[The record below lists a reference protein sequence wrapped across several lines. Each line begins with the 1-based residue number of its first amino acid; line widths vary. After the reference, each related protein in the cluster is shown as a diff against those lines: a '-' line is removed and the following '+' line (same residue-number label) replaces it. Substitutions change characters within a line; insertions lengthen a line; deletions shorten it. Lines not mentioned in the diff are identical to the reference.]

1 MKTHDFDKWVAGSY
15 DPEAKEVVINGAK
28 FLYDGKA
35 LYEKQPISKK
45 EADKILENYPKRED
59 WTYDPE
65 NLAEIEEKIA
75 VVERENK
82 KEVTLTIGNINAIS
96 LIKEKLDKSE

>member
-15 DPEAKEVVINGAK
+15 DPEAREVIINGAK

-35 LYEKQPISKK
+35 LYEKQPIAKK
-45 EADKILENYPKRED
+45 EADEILANYPKKED
-59 WTYDPE
+59 GTYDPE
-65 NLAEIEEKIA
+65 HLAEIEQKIA
-75 VVERENK
+75 EVERENK
-82 KEVTLTIGNINAIS
+82 KVVSLTIGNINAIS

>member
-1 MKTHDFDKWVAGSY
+1 MVAGSY
-15 DPEAKEVVINGAK
+15 HPEAKEVVINGAK

-59 WTYDPE
+59 GSYNNPE
-65 NLAEIEEKIA
+65 HLADRNSNSRSRT
-75 VVERENK
+75 RE
-82 KEVTLTIGNINAIS
+82 
-96 LIKEKLDKSE
+96 

>member
-15 DPEAKEVVINGAK
+15 DPEAKEVIINWAK
-28 FLYDGKA
+28 FLYDGKH
-35 LYEKQPISKK
+35 LYEKQNLTKK
-45 EADKILENYPKRED
+45 EADEIVNKYPKRED

-65 NLAEIEEKIA
+65 NLAEIEKQIA
-75 VVERENK
+75 EVERENK
-82 KEVTLTIGNINAIS
+82 KVVSLTIGNINAIS